1 MTLGKTGERILA
13 AVALSGGIGAFLL
26 CLESRD
32 GWDFTPGFALAAG
45 TAPVF
50 LNAFLF
56 RERKG
61 LRTHHGLA
69 GIPAQRTD
77 ALGRDLNVE
86 QRG

>member
-61 LRTHHGLA
+61 LRRALFLA
-69 GIPAQRTD
+69 EGASMLLQD
-77 ALGRDLNVE
+77 ANTL
-86 QRG
+86 